1 MGSRLDGE
9 FAADGVATMIARIA
23 AEYFPSLS
31 LQVSANHL

>member
-1 MGSRLDGE
+1 M
-9 FAADGVATMIARIA
+9 VMIARIA